1 MFYIK
6 IILMYNEIIFNKL
19 KETYIEAVSKRKQ
32 DLLLGDD
39 EALNFLQEK
48 YNLMPLNPLRDKIL
62 SSIKELIYFDSS
74 LKLSEIEDD
83 ESKDNINSHQAR
95 IDRKNNRCF
104 NVTDVQILA
113 RHFYLLY
120 EILDEDLIYKN
131 ILEYLAQCLSC
142 GDYYCFEE
150 TMLLDFFNY
159 AIDLYLLNRNKEDLI
174 DKDKSKVILAINK
187 FNLEYT
193 KNFKI
198 NMNRIE
204 SLNDLD
210 RKIHKIIEDKIKSLG
225 GYKTIKLLFDIM
237 LKDTN
242 NKDFERYI
250 IFRNRRLGGNSTT
263 PIPFQYIIHIA
274 CKDLSDYKN
283 NIKISE
289 DDTYLFQ
296 EILEDAIAYVDL
308 LEIFEENP
316 LVEINPNPEALP
328 FFIKENILLE
338 CLCFP
343 IQYSPKYIMNILQ
356 DLYAPFAKTV
366 ANLPKMYNCKSYIL
380 FVGYILNLPP
390 CSIITTKIISNHLRI
405 SASVIKKYLDYFS
418 QENSSI
424 NLEYVEAFKETNLYN
439 KPLIKLD
446 NNKYFLLCSQLCAYS
461 FLKIIYEDMETYYT
475 GDNKQNLGKKFG
487 KALEDFVYKLLE
499 NKNFDYKKG
508 IYAPKMEQEGE
519 CDLILENNDN
529 VVFIE
534 MKNSGIAKE
543 FELGDDVKV
552 LNQLGSSALYA
563 QKQNL
568 KHKLYLV
575 ENNDECEL
583 YKDVNDATPTYY
595 LSTKDKNIFSVALCG
610 AEALFFTSGLIAKN
624 LISALA
630 YTTFHTKDRGTD
642 SLKKINK
649 TAEDIRSLVEKYVK
663 NFPSITLQDIFHRS
677 TVKSLQQFWFILR
690 LSNNLDEFIKYL
702 IHDTYM
708 LNYSN
713 DFYVNLMQYLKLE
726 K

>member
-1 MFYIK
+1 
-6 IILMYNEIIFNKL
+6 MYNEIIFNKL
-19 KETYIEAVSKRKQ
+19 KEKYLEAVSKRKQ
-32 DLLLGDD
+32 DLLLDD
-39 EALNFLQEK
+39 NEALIFLQEK
-48 YNLMPLNPLRDKIL
+48 YNIIPLNPLKDKIL
-62 SSIKELIYFDSS
+62 SFIKEFIYFDSS
-74 LKLSEIEDD
+74 LALNKIEDD
-83 ESKDNINSHQAR
+83 ENKDNINSHQAK

-104 NVTDVQILA
+104 NVSDINILA

-120 EILDEDLIYKN
+120 EILEEDLVYKN
-131 ILEYLAQCLSC
+131 ILKYFSQYLSC

-150 TMLLDFFNY
+150 TRLLDFFNY
-159 AIDLYLLNRNKEDLI
+159 VIDLYLLNRNKEDLI
-174 DKDKSKVILAINK
+174 DKDKSKLILAINK
-187 FNLEYT
+187 FNLKFT

-204 SLNDLD
+204 PLNDLD
-210 RKIHKIIEDKIKSLG
+210 RKIHKIIEYKIKRLG
-225 GYKTIKLLFDIM
+225 GYKTIKLLFDIC
-237 LKDTN
+237 LKDTH
-242 NKDFERYI
+242 KDFERYI
-250 IFRNRRLGGNSTT
+250 IFRNRKLGGDSET

-274 CKDLSDYKN
+274 CKDLSDYK

-316 LVEINPNPEALP
+316 FVEINPDPEVLP
-328 FFIKENILLE
+328 FLIKENILLE

-343 IQYSPKYIMNILQ
+343 IQYSPRYIMNILQ
-356 DLYAPFAKTV
+356 DLYLPFAKTV

-380 FVGYILNLPP
+380 FVSYILKLPP
-390 CSIITTKIISNHLRI
+390 YSIMTTQLISNNLRI
-405 SASVIKKYLDYFS
+405 RADVIKKYLDYFS
-418 QENSSI
+418 QEYSSI

-446 NNKYFLLCSQLCAYS
+446 SDKYFLLCPQFCAYS
-461 FLKIIYEDMETYYT
+461 FLKILYEDMELHYT
-475 GDNKQNLGKKFG
+475 GKHKKHLGNKFG
-487 KALEDFVYKLLE
+487 KALENFVYQLLE

-508 IYAPKMEQEGE
+508 IYAPKLEQEGE

-529 VVFIE
+529 IVFIE

-575 ENNDECEL
+575 ENNNECDL
-583 YKDVNDATPTYY
+583 YKEVNDAIPIYHF
-595 LSTKDKNIFSVALCG
+595 SANDKKMFSVALCG
-610 AEALFFTSGLIAKN
+610 AEALFFTSGQIAKN

-630 YTTFHTKDRGTD
+630 YTTFHTKDGGSD
-642 SLKKINK
+642 SLKNINK
-649 TAEDIRSLVEKYVK
+649 TAEDVNSLVKKYVEK
-663 NFPSITLQDIFHRS
+663 FPSITLQDIFYGS

-690 LSNNLDEFIKYL
+690 LSNDLDEFIKY
-702 IHDTYM
+702 ITYDTHL

-713 DFYVNLMQYLKLE
+713 DFYVNLMQYLELE
-726 K
+726 KYRKESE